1 MTLSIARLPVVH
13 QLTGCLVAAVGGWG
27 VSQNHP
33 WGVPLLITGI
43 VLLLLHAVL
52 LSRELTSRPPVEAGS
67 YAPADS
73 GVRDHSAIAFVRLP
87 VVHLLSGCL
96 VAAAGG
102 WGAGQEHGWGVPLL
116 ITGITLLLL
125 HAGLLS
131 RELTAR
137 QLAQAGA
144 EAHAALRDRE
154 RSWIQRMALALASD
168 DPLEKILQVVTD
180 ATADL
185 LASESAAIGFVVE
198 EGRFVRIV
206 AGSGPIAQ
214 ALDQLVP
221 VDHSLLGWV
230 VTEETG
236 LTVPDMTADPRN
248 YPVPGLPLTS
258 LAAVPLR
265 AAGMVIG
272 VLTAFNR
279 RDRRAFTDAD
289 LKLIAMLGDQVI
301 LGLDRAHV
309 LDESRRKEEVLAA
322 KNRELQR
329 ATELK
334 SQFLANM
341 SHELRTPL
349 NAINGFS
356 DLLLTEE
363 LGALNDAQREF
374 LDSILRNGQHLLG
387 LINSV
392 LDLSKIEAGRMS
404 LSLTSTDLREII
416 LGAVTDTAPL
426 RSAKRQECRIELGEE
441 PLMVVADGTRLRQIL
456 FNLLSNASKFT
467 PEDGQVTVSGIATRA
482 PLPFP
487 SERAGES
494 PRLVSRDAV
503 WISIRDTGIG
513 VRTEDV
519 AKLFK
524 EFSQVDSSASRQAQ
538 GTGLGLALS
547 KRLVEM
553 HGGTIGCESVYGAG
567 SSFWFILP
575 CDGPL
580 RRAATSAET
589 ERPATSAEPQ
599 PA

>member
-1 MTLSIARLPVVH
+1 MTLSFARLPVVH
-13 QLTGCLVAAVGGWG
+13 QLTGCLVATAGGWG

-33 WGVPLLITGI
+33 LGVPLLITGI

-52 LSRELTSRPPVEAGS
+52 LSRDLATRPVEGVLHPLADPGS
-67 YAPADS
+67 GTA
-73 GVRDHSAIAFVRLP
+73 SAIAFVRLP
-87 VVHLLSGCL
+87 VVHLLTGCL

-102 WGAGQEHGWGVPLL
+102 WGAGQERTWGIPLL
-116 ITGITLLLL
+116 VGGITLLLL

-131 RELTAR
+131 RELTTR
-137 QLAQAGA
+137 QTAQASA

-154 RSWIQRMALALASD
+154 RSWIQRMAMALASD
-168 DPLEKILQVVTD
+168 DPLDKILQVVTN

-206 AGSGPIAQ
+206 AGSGPMAQ
-214 ALDQLVP
+214 ARDQLLP

-236 LTVPDMTADPRN
+236 ITVPDMTADPRN

-279 RDRRAFTDAD
+279 KDGRPFTDTD
-289 LKLIAMLGDQVI
+289 LKLISMLGDQVI

-309 LDESRRKEEVLAA
+309 LEESRRKEEVLAA

-363 LGALNDAQREF
+363 LGPLNDSQREF

-392 LDLSKIEAGRMS
+392 LDLSKIEAGRMT
-404 LSLTSTDLREII
+404 LSLTVTDLRDVI

-426 RSAKRQECRIELGEE
+426 RSAKRQECRLELGDE
-441 PLMVVADGTRLRQIL
+441 PLRVLADGTRLRQIL

-467 PEDGQVTVSGIATRA
+467 PEDGLVTVSGITTRA

-487 SERAGES
+487 SDRAGES
-494 PRLVSRDAV
+494 PRLVSREAV
-503 WISIRDTGIG
+503 WISIRDTGVG
-513 VRTEDV
+513 VRPEDV
-519 AKLFK
+519 PKLFR

-575 CDGPL
+575 CEGPL
-580 RRAATSAET
+580 RRSATGAEPD
-589 ERPATSAEPQ
+589 RPAASAEPQ